1 MSPFLVWVNY
11 TLFRR
16 GELVLKAIIDKELV
30 KKFYL
35 DEGLNANEIAK
46 KLNLNVKSV
55 EKCIQRNFSKN
66 KLQHKRIR
74 FQKKEIEKAV
84 NYEATRCMSDST
96 FIKKNPSIYKTIEN
110 GDIVIDAPKE
120 TLSWDVPKRLK
131 NDDSKELYEKRITRK
146 YKDTSNELLN

>member
-1 MSPFLVWVNY
+1 MGELYAFL
-11 TLFRR
+11 
-16 GELVLKAIIDKELV
+16 GEELVLKAIINKELV
-30 KKFYL
+30 KRLYL

-66 KLQHKRIR
+66 KLQHKKVRL
-74 FQKKEIEKAV
+74 QKKEAEKAI

-96 FIKKNPSIYKTIEN
+96 FIKKNPSIYTTINN
-110 GDIVIDAPKE
+110 GDIVVNVPE
-120 TLSWDVPKRLK
+120 EVLTWDVPKRLK
-131 NDDSKELYEKRITRK
+131 NDNSKELYEKRVTRK